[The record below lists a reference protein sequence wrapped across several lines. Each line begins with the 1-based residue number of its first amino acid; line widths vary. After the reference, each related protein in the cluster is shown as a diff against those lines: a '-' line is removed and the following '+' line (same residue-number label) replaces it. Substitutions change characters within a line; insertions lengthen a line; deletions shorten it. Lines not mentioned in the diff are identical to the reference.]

1 LWTQGA
7 PAVPGGTEQFCQ
19 LASAS
24 RIGRRRTS
32 AWVLKKVFAVSN
44 SSVPFEMKRP
54 KA

>member
-1 LWTQGA
+1 VQGE
-7 PAVPGGTEQFCQ
+7 PFIPGGTEQLCQ

-32 AWVLKKVFAVSN
+32 ACVLKKVFAVSL
-44 SSVPFEMKRP
+44 SSVPFAMKRP